1 MDASALS
8 DVQCVSGRQRRVGLA
23 PQWQVPSLRFDD
35 ASDGYAGQASPCV
48 LAWLRHAKPAG
59 RSVVPLA

>member
-23 PQWQVPSLRFDD
+23 PKWQVLSLEMMISR
-35 ASDGYAGQASPCV
+35 
-48 LAWLRHAKPAG
+48 R
-59 RSVVPLA
+59 R